1 MTDSARPASIPHASA
16 TGWIENRI
24 LDEIAQALQGLRFGS
39 VEVIVHDGKVTQIER
54 REKLR
59 LQR

>member
-1 MTDSARPASIPHASA
+1 MTDSVRPASIPHVSA
-16 TGWIENRI
+16 TGWRENRI
-24 LDEIAQALQGLRFGS
+24 LDEIVQALQGLRFGS
-39 VEVIVHDGKVTQIER
+39 VEVIVHEGKVTQIER